1 MAKKT
6 QVPIGVS
13 ARHVHLTNA
22 HIEQLFGEDAV
33 LTFDFPLSQLGQFAA
48 IERVRLETVKSV
60 IDGVRVLGPARSAS
74 QVEISKT
81 DSLQLGLQPPIRL
94 SGDIAGSE
102 SITLVGPNGKVLLN
116 EGVIIAKAH
125 IHMHPDD
132 AQQFEVEDG
141 EEVDVAVNSE
151 RPITFRDVVVRV
163 HPQFKLD
170 MHIDTDEGNAANI
183 SQGVFGTVVKKGA
196 MLDG

>member
-13 ARHVHLTNA
+13 ARHVHLTDA
-22 HIEQLFGEDAV
+22 HIEQLFGEGAV
-33 LTFDFPLSQLGQFAA
+33 LTDDFPLSQPGQFAA
-48 IERVRLETVKSV
+48 KERVKLETDKSV
-60 IDGVRVLGPARSAS
+60 IDGVRVLGPARPTS

-81 DSLQLGLQPPIRL
+81 DSLQLGIQPPIRL
-94 SGDIAGSE
+94 SGEITGSE
-102 SITLVGPNGKVLLN
+102 SITLVGPNGKVVLN

-132 AQQFEVEDG
+132 ARQFEVEDD
-141 EEVDVAVNSE
+141 EEVDVVVNSE

-183 SQGVFGTVVKKGA
+183 SQGVFGTVFKKGA
-196 MLDG
+196 LFDG

>member
-13 ARHVHLTNA
+13 ARHVHLTDA
-22 HIEQLFGEDAV
+22 HIKQLFGEDAV
-33 LTFDFPLSQLGQFAA
+33 LIFDFPLSQPGQFAA
-48 IERVRLETVKSV
+48 KERVKLETAKSV

-81 DSLQLGLQPPIRL
+81 DSFQLGIHPPIRL

-102 SITLVGPNGKVLLN
+102 SITLVGPNGKVVLN

-141 EEVDVAVNSE
+141 EEVDVVVNSD
-151 RPITFRDVVVRV
+151 RSIMFRDVVVRV
-163 HPQFKLD
+163 HPQFTLD

-196 MLDG
+196 LFDG

>member
-22 HIEQLFGEDAV
+22 HIEQLFGAGAV

-48 IERVRLETVKSV
+48 IERVKLETVKGV

-141 EEVDVAVNSE
+141 EEVDVVVNSE

>member
-13 ARHVHLTNA
+13 ARHVHLTDA
-22 HIEQLFGEDAV
+22 HIEQLFGEGAV
-33 LTFDFPLSQLGQFAA
+33 LTDDFPLSQPGQFAA
-48 IERVRLETVKSV
+48 KERVKLETDKSV
-60 IDGVRVLGPARSAS
+60 IDGVRVLGPARPTS

-81 DSLQLGLQPPIRL
+81 DSLQLGIQPPIRL
-94 SGDIAGSE
+94 SGEITGSE
-102 SITLVGPNGKVLLN
+102 SITLVGPNGKVVLN

-132 AQQFEVEDG
+132 ARQFEVEDD
-141 EEVDVAVNSE
+141 EEVDVVVNSE

-196 MLDG
+196 LFDG